1 MSAVQS
7 RSVSA
12 ELRAAIEAAIGKVD
26 DPCSIAA
33 RAPMSVR
40 DMGLVRGWYVEE
52 DGTVVITV
60 SPTAPSCI
68 LMSSIADGIEARV
81 REIDGVDSVHV
92 EVDTSTV
99 WSTEL
104 MTDSGRKAL
113 DDRRAASLLSVPV
126 VPRQWERDLANDRT

>member
-1 MSAVQS
+1 MSTPQQS
-7 RSVSA
+7 TNVSDD
-12 ELRAAIEAAIGKVD
+12 LRTAIEVAIGKVD

-33 RAPMSVR
+33 RAPMSVQ
-40 DMGLVRGWYVEE
+40 DLGLVRGWSIDD

-68 LMSSIADGIEARV
+68 LMSSIADGIEDRV
-81 REIDGVDSVHV
+81 REVPGVDTVRVHI
-92 EVDTSTV
+92 DTSTV

-104 MTDSGRKAL
+104 MSEAGRKTL

-126 VPRQWERDLANDRT
+126 LPRQWERARG